1 MNKERVLALAEL
13 IEKQPHVGKE
23 EETTEGFDMAQWFH
37 PCGTPACI
45 AGWTLALKYGDWTP
59 ALQDKRGAGGVE
71 ADAADYLGLEG
82 TQSAQLFFVGHE
94 AEKSLAD
101 VTPQDAAKLLRHF
114 AETGKV
120 DWSITNE

>member
-23 EETTEGFDMAQWFH
+23 EATTEGFDMAQWFH

-45 AGWTLALKYGDWTP
+45 AGWTLALKYGDWSP
-59 ALQDKRGAGGVE
+59 KLHDKRDARGVE

-82 TQSAQLFFVGHE
+82 NQSAQLFFVGYKS
-94 AEKSLAD
+94 EKSFSE

-114 AETGKV
+114 AETGTI
-120 DWSITNE
+120 DWSIINE